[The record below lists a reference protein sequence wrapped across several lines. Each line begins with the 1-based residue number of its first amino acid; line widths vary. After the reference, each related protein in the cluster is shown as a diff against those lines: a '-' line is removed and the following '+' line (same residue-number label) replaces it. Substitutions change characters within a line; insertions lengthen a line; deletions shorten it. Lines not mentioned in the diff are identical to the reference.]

1 MVSALRHKPLFPL
14 VTPITTCSLC
24 LSSVGFQELPEV
36 SNNYLLIYCLIF
48 LGKDF
53 LEKINPV
60 GTGGLNSWSQ

>member
-1 MVSALRHKPLFPL
+1 MNFIQDLDFELHLGDIRDPLKF
-14 VTPITTCSLC
+14 
-24 LSSVGFQELPEV
+24 FELGAEV